1 MSNSVHIG
9 RIESLEQLRIAI
21 ARFCDESENQLQ
33 AIDSKLQSRIGD
45 LKSLESQFKNMI
57 ESAEDDLRSA
67 KRSLSSCESNSY
79 DDEDGEEVPPNCDY
93 EKEEEIN
100 CKKRLELAEHNYS
113 SFKREIRNL
122 EISIEEYQK
131 PKIKYKTLIQF
142 EKEAAIGSLKQ
153 LINGAEDYL
162 SVTSPLENGLS
173 NGLGLTEAIAKI
185 DPTMIVA
192 ATVGVAEIMMMSV
205 FSFLGLAGNLF
216 SVSNKKKNGIVTTAY
231 TENGTEHICSELK
244 IEKRESGNFGKILSV
259 NIPPSLQ
266 TEKVGKHLVG
276 NMEATCR
283 ANDCKEINGWTNSNN
298 IPFYKGL
305 GYDTRNEIKETGG
318 EVFKPLESNFFAS
331 QQSAKA
337 AFQTIDDS
345 SFQTQPNTEVQLV
358 NPMKII
364 SLNLD
369 NDEIFWKQHV
379 PEGLESYI
387 DLIDKYDKYNQL
399 SKAGKTYDEIHKQ
412 DSAIANAYNVMHGT
426 YSKEIVELKK
436 IGDCYQLDGGGRHRM
451 TAAQIYYL
459 RTGKVVLVPSKVR
472 MLK

>member
-1 MSNSVHIG
+1 MSNSAHI
-9 RIESLEQLRIAI
+9 RDIASLEQLRIAI
-21 ARFCDESENQLQ
+21 ARFCEESENQLQ
-33 AIDSKLQSRIGD
+33 AIDSKLQSRIGN
-45 LKSLESQFKNMI
+45 LKSLESQFQRMI
-57 ESAEDDLRSA
+57 ESAQDDLRRA
-67 KRSLSSCESNSY
+67 NNSLSSCEANTSE
-79 DDEDGEEVPPNCDY
+79 DEDGNTEYPNCDS
-93 EKEEEIN
+93 EQEDIID
-100 CKKRLELAEHNYS
+100 CRKRLELAEHNYN
-113 SFKREIRNL
+113 SFKSEIRNL
-122 EISIEEYQK
+122 ETSITEYQN
-131 PKIKYKTLIQF
+131 PKVKYRTLIQF
-142 EKEAAIGSLKQ
+142 EKEAATSSLKQ

-185 DPTMIVA
+185 DPTMILA

-205 FSFLGLAGNLF
+205 FSFLGLGGNLF

-283 ANDCKEINGWTNSNN
+283 ANDCKEINGWTKTNN

-337 AFQTIDDS
+337 AFQNLNNAAFIGS
-345 SFQTQPNTEVQLV
+345 KNLGKQQV
-358 NPMKII
+358 NPLNVI
-364 SLNLD
+364 SPD
-369 NDEIFWKQHV
+369 EMNDEKFWSQHG
-379 PEGLESYI
+379 ENQNRYF
-387 DLIDKYDKYNQL
+387 DLIEKYEKCNSLLQQ
-399 SKAGKTYDEIHKQ
+399 GKTLDEIRKE
-412 DSAIANAYNVMHGT
+412 DSWVANAHDVFHG
-426 YSKEIVELKK
+426 SEPIRLLKS
-436 IGDCYQLDGGGRHRM
+436 GDHYQIDSNGRHRVA
-451 TAAQIYYL
+451 AAQMYYL
-459 RTGKVVLVPSKVR
+459 QTGKTINLTADVFEKN
-472 MLK
+472 